1 MHFDFR
7 LWELTQEFRGRIAWA
22 VGMGLVSS
30 LIGIARL
37 MMLGWLLGMALSGA
51 NLGDLFVP
59 GGATVVIILAW
70 AVWDYLRTM
79 NAHHTSVKIQRN
91 IRAMIFDHVVKLG
104 PARFAHSRTGDITTA
119 AIDGVEHLGI
129 YYAKYLPCFFVA
141 LMTPP
146 VIFVFVAY
154 IDVTV
159 ALVLLTAAVFT
170 LLAPALFH
178 NWDSKNAMAR
188 SVAFKDFS
196 SMFLDSLQGLATLKS
211 FGRSDEYADILGEKA
226 RLLTHTTKWVLAT
239 SAMTRG
245 ITDTGIA
252 IGAAGA
258 LAVGAF
264 KVIDGTMELPALL
277 IILML
282 GVEVFRPLRDLRNA
296 LHSGMLSLS
305 SSKQIFSLLDEKPL
319 VDDADPTS
327 QQAGSLDPTIRFQ
340 NIKFQY
346 PGGRGLIHK
355 SLTFEIGAGERVA
368 IVGPSG
374 CGKSSI
380 VRLLSRFYNPYT
392 GNISI
397 GGHDLRELTF
407 ETIRKQLA
415 IVSQDTH
422 LFHGNVTENLLLGAS
437 DATSEQI
444 KEATVAANAHDFIKR
459 LPNGYDTVVGERG
472 VRLSGGQRQRIA
484 IARALLRNAPIL
496 VLDEALSSVDA
507 ENEAVI
513 QEALDRLMVG
523 RTTLILAHRLS
534 SVIGADRIMVLNN
547 GEITEQGSHT
557 ELMKTAGTY
566 HALMSQQVEDR
577 SGALRAKEKPLSATS
592 DATDA
597 TTSPAIQC
605 SDRMDSV
612 LRAEGIG
619 WAATISELMKY
630 VMPWKGRLAMTFGLG
645 VARVAAFIGISVMSA
660 LAIAAIKN
668 EQPFMDYLYV
678 LAVLAPAAGILHWLE
693 SWVAHDMAFNLL
705 ADMRIKLFRKLS
717 DLAPAFLTRHRS
729 GDIVSL
735 ATQDVDMVEF
745 FYAHT
750 VAPAFVAVLVP
761 AFVLALLYS
770 FHWSL
775 ALALSPALMCVAMTP
790 IIFRSR
796 IDKIGAE
803 VREAFGLL
811 SSHTVETVQG
821 LTEVLN
827 FQAAQ
832 TRRAAFL
839 NIVDWFQKTRL
850 PFISGNTFRQVFVDL
865 ITGVGVLSVILT
877 GTHLVNVGR
886 VDGAYMPLLALIS
899 MAAFLPVSEI
909 ADVGRELANTLG
921 ATQRLKAVYDE
932 EVVIT
937 DGDKEVAMP
946 KPGSGNAGI
955 GISFD
960 QVTFA
965 YPNTVTPALDGV
977 SFDIAPGQ
985 TVALVGPSGAGKTT
999 IAQLL
1004 MRFWDPQAGRVSMQG
1019 VNLRT
1024 CKLRQLRYTS
1034 ALVQQDTYLFN
1045 DTLRANLKIAN
1056 PAATT
1061 DQIDQALAQASL
1073 TEFVD
1078 ALPDGLETYVGE
1090 RGFSLSGGQRQR
1102 VAIARAFL
1110 KDAPILV
1117 LDEATSHLDT
1127 ISERT
1132 VHDDLSTLMAERTTL
1147 IIAHRLSTIK
1157 NADLILVLDRGRIAE
1172 TGTHEY
1178 LLLKNG
1184 LYADLIKHQMSAG
1197 ITDGHT
1203 HG

>member
-1 MHFDFR
+1 
-7 LWELTQEFRGRIAWA
+7 
-22 VGMGLVSS
+22 
-30 LIGIARL
+30 
-37 MMLGWLLGMALSGA
+37 
-51 NLGDLFVP
+51 
-59 GGATVVIILAW
+59 
-70 AVWDYLRTM
+70 
-79 NAHHTSVKIQRN
+79 
-91 IRAMIFDHVVKLG
+91 
-104 PARFAHSRTGDITTA
+104 
-119 AIDGVEHLGI
+119 
-129 YYAKYLPCFFVA
+129 
-141 LMTPP
+141 
-146 VIFVFVAY
+146 
-154 IDVTV
+154 
-159 ALVLLTAAVFT
+159 
-170 LLAPALFH
+170 
-178 NWDSKNAMAR
+178 
-188 SVAFKDFS
+188 
-196 SMFLDSLQGLATLKS
+196 
-211 FGRSDEYADILGEKA
+211 
-226 RLLTHTTKWVLAT
+226 
-239 SAMTRG
+239 
-245 ITDTGIA
+245 
-252 IGAAGA
+252 
-258 LAVGAF
+258 
-264 KVIDGTMELPALL
+264 
-277 IILML
+277 
-282 GVEVFRPLRDLRNA
+282 
-296 LHSGMLSLS
+296 
-305 SSKQIFSLLDEKPL
+305 
-319 VDDADPTS
+319 
-327 QQAGSLDPTIRFQ
+327 
-340 NIKFQY
+340 
-346 PGGRGLIHK
+346 
-355 SLTFEIGAGERVA
+355 
-368 IVGPSG
+368 
-374 CGKSSI
+374 
-380 VRLLSRFYNPYT
+380 LLSRFYDPDT
-392 GNISI
+392 GTISI
-397 GGHDLRELTF
+397 GGHNLRKLTF

-422 LFHGNVTENLLLGAS
+422 LFHGNVTENLLLGTS

-444 KEATVAANAHDFIKR
+444 KEAAVAANAHDFIKR

-507 ENEAVI
+507 KNEAVI

-534 SVIGADRIMVLNN
+534 SVIGADLIMVLNN
-547 GEITEQGSHT
+547 GEVAEQGNHT
-557 ELMKTAGTY
+557 ELMKATGIY

-577 SGALRAKEKPLSATS
+577 SGALDTKEKPLSATS
-592 DATDA
+592 DATTGPTA
-597 TTSPAIQC
+597 QS

-612 LRAEGIG
+612 LRAEDIS
-619 WAATISELMKY
+619 WAATISELMTY

-645 VARVAAFIGISVMSA
+645 VARVVAFIGISVMSA

-668 EQPFMDYLYV
+668 EQPFVDYLYI
-678 LAVLAPAAGILHWLE
+678 LAVLAPAAGIMHWLE

-717 DLAPAFLTRHRS
+717 ALAPAFLTRHRS

-761 AFVLALLYS
+761 SLVLALLYS

-775 ALALSPALMCVAMTP
+775 ALALSPTLMCVAMTP

-796 IDKIGAE
+796 IDKVGAE

-839 NIVDWFQKTRL
+839 NIVDWFQETRL
-850 PFISGNTFRQVFVDL
+850 PFVSGNTFRKVFVDL
-865 ITGVGVLSVILT
+865 ITGIGVLSVILT
-877 GTHLVNVGR
+877 GTHLVNIGS

-909 ADVGRELANTLG
+909 ADVGRELTNTLG
-921 ATQRLKAVYDE
+921 ATQRLTAVYNE

-937 DGDKEVAMP
+937 DGGKEVAMP

-955 GISFD
+955 GIKFD

-965 YPNTVTPALDGV
+965 YPNTITPALEGV

-1004 MRFWDPQAGRVSMQG
+1004 MRFWDPQAGRISMQG
-1019 VNLRT
+1019 VDIRT
-1024 CKLRQLRYTS
+1024 FKLRQLSYTS
-1034 ALVQQDTYLFN
+1034 ALVQQETYLFN

-1056 PAATT
+1056 PTATT
-1061 DQIDQALAQASL
+1061 YQIVQALAQASL
-1073 TEFVD
+1073 TEFID

-1117 LDEATSHLDT
+1117 LDEATSHLDS
-1127 ISERT
+1127 ISERV
-1132 VHDDLSTLMAERTTL
+1132 VHSALSTLMAERTTL

-1157 NADLILVLDRGRIAE
+1157 NADLILVIDRGQIVE

-1178 LLLKNG
+1178 LLFKNG
-1184 LYADLIKHQMSAG
+1184 LYADLIEHQMSAG
-1197 ITDGHT
+1197 VTDGHS
-1203 HG
+1203 HKL